1 MIRIGLTGNIASG
14 KSEVARMLADRGATI
29 IDADELAREAVEP
42 ETQALKDIIKRWGKD
57 ILNQDG
63 GLDRAALRQIV
74 FADQNEL
81 DALNRIVHPG
91 VTRLRDREIARAR
104 ERGDPIVVCVIPL
117 LFERNIVEE
126 FDAIILVDAPRPLR
140 LERLV
145 ATRGLEETEAMN
157 MIASQMPAELK
168 RARADFVIENDGSLD
183 KLERDV
189 DALWSSLQRNAAGE
203 ETNTP
208 LRTTKFGKPDVFGTI
223 EAVKAVSELFAP
235 IAGEVVAINER
246 LDKEPALVNTDPYG
260 AGWMIKIKPSSASEI
275 DGLMKSDAYTKHI
288 GK

>member
-1 MIRIGLTGNIASG
+1 
-14 KSEVARMLADRGATI
+14 MLADRGATI

-57 ILNQDG
+57 VLNQDG

-168 RARADFVIENDGSLD
+168 RARADFVVENDGSLD

-208 LRTTKFGKPDVFGTI
+208 LRT
-223 EAVKAVSELFAP
+223 AASVS
-235 IAGEVVAINER
+235 
-246 LDKEPALVNTDPYG
+246 
-260 AGWMIKIKPSSASEI
+260 
-275 DGLMKSDAYTKHI
+275 
-288 GK
+288 

>member
-1 MIRIGLTGNIASG
+1 
-14 KSEVARMLADRGATI
+14 MLADRGATI

-57 ILNQDG
+57 VLNQDG

-91 VTRLRDREIARAR
+91 VTRLRDREVAKAR

-117 LFERNIVEE
+117 VFERNIVEE

-208 LRTTKFGKPDVFGTI
+208 LRT
-223 EAVKAVSELFAP
+223 AASVS
-235 IAGEVVAINER
+235 
-246 LDKEPALVNTDPYG
+246 
-260 AGWMIKIKPSSASEI
+260 
-275 DGLMKSDAYTKHI
+275 
-288 GK
+288 

>member
-1 MIRIGLTGNIASG
+1 
-14 KSEVARMLADRGATI
+14 MLADRGATI

-57 ILNQDG
+57 VLNQDG
-63 GLDRAALRQIV
+63 GLDRAVLRQIV

-91 VTRLRDREIARAR
+91 VTRLRDREVARAR

-208 LRTTKFGKPDVFGTI
+208 LRT
-223 EAVKAVSELFAP
+223 AASVS
-235 IAGEVVAINER
+235 
-246 LDKEPALVNTDPYG
+246 
-260 AGWMIKIKPSSASEI
+260 
-275 DGLMKSDAYTKHI
+275 
-288 GK
+288 